1 MVHIMKSERNAI
13 LYNLL
18 KDGVICVKKEFE
30 GPHPDL

>member
-1 MVHIMKSERNAI
+1 MKSERNAI

-30 GPHPDL
+30 GLHPDL